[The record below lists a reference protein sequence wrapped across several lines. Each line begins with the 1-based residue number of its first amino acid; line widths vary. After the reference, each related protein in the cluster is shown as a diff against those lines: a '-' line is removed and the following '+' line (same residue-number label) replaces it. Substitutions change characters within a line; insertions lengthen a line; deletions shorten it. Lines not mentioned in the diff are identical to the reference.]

1 MPDGSGNKRVK
12 SGVLSG
18 REVNMEQELLRQTIE
33 RCKKG
38 ESEAFV
44 WLLNQYGGRLYGYF
58 QRLTRSGVE
67 AEDLVQEMFTKLIQS
82 IRQYEPTGN
91 FEAWLFRVA
100 ANLVRDK
107 ARKRKRSLKT
117 ISMFQRDRD
126 GKESPISVADEAPGP
141 AERMDLKDQIERVQ
155 AALDQLPELDREII
169 IRRHYSQMSFK
180 ELSEQYDLPVGTVL
194 AKVHRGMQKLKGILE
209 QHAYE

>member
-1 MPDGSGNKRVK
+1 
-12 SGVLSG
+12 
-18 REVNMEQELLRQTIE
+18 MEQELLRQTIE

-58 QRLTRSGVE
+58 QRLSGSELE
-67 AEDLVQEMFTKLIQS
+67 AEDLVQEMFAKLIQS
-82 IRQYEPTGN
+82 IRKYEARGN

-117 ISMFQRDRD
+117 ISIFQRE
-126 GKESPISVADEAPGP
+126 GEGEEMPVSAADDSPGP
-141 AERMDLKDQIERVQ
+141 AERVELNEQITRVQ
-155 AALDQLPELDREII
+155 AALNQLPELDREII

-180 ELSEQYDLPVGTVL
+180 ELAEQYDLPVGTVL
-194 AKVHRGMQKLKGILE
+194 AKVHRGMKKLKGMLE
-209 QHAYE
+209 SHAYE